1 MMAHEW
7 LRRADNNFS
16 RGGAE
21 EGLGGLRRV
30 LLGLSL
36 TVEC

>member
-7 LRRADNNFS
+7 LRRADNGLR
-16 RGGAE
+16 RGEAE
-21 EGLGGLRRV
+21 KGLGGPRMIPV
-30 LLGLSL
+30 GLGM

>member
-7 LRRADNNFS
+7 LRRADS
-16 RGGAE
+16 RGGSE

-30 LLGLSL
+30 SMGLGM